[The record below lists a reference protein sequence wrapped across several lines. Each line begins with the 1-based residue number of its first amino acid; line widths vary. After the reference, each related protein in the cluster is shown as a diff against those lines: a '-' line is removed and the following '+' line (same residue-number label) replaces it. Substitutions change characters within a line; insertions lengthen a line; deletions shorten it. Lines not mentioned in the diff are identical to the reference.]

1 MRRSIVFLLLASSC
15 VLAQADES
23 KKSELADRLA
33 KVLDFGKQWSNFE
46 TECAQTAGSPWDPD
60 AIYRANPAAFG
71 GITPRSAYW
80 PRIQEAYRKYQLTVC
95 GELSSGKFDP
105 LIAKELEGQMT
116 EAELAASIKF
126 FQSAAGVSFRR
137 ANDKASETARRLLG
151 QRVGVDSPGYLT
163 TQKALNDIAIEY
175 QRAPR

>member
-1 MRRSIVFLLLASSC
+1 MRLSVVFILLASC
-15 VLAQADES
+15 CALAQADES
-23 KKSELADRLA
+23 RKSELAHRLA

-46 TECAQTAGSPWDPD
+46 TECAQTTGSPWDPD
-60 AIYRANPAAFG
+60 AFYRANPAAFG
-71 GITPRSAYW
+71 SITPRSAYW

-105 LIAKELEGQMT
+105 LVAKELEGQMT
-116 EAELAASIKF
+116 EAELAASINF

-151 QRVGVDSPGYLT
+151 QRVGVDSPGYVT
-163 TQKALNDIAIEY
+163 MQKALNDIAIEY